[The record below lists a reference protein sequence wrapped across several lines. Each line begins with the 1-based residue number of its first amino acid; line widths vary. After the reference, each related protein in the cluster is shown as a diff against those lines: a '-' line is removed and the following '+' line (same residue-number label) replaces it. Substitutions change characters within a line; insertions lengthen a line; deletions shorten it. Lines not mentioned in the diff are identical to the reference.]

1 MRLFYLVVFAFFCVA
16 IGATVAAHG
25 GFFTSSQACQNV
37 PATASNIP
45 TSIVSALPACNA
57 STNGQIYLV
66 TDALLPSILGVL
78 TGGGAVTIISH
89 CNSGTGWV
97 AA

>member
-1 MRLFYLVVFAFFCVA
+1 MRPIFLIAFAAFCIAV
-16 IGATVAAHG
+16 GATIAAQG

-57 STNGQIYLV
+57 STNGQIYLI

-78 TGGGAVTIISH
+78 TGGGAVTLVSH
-89 CNSGTGWV
+89 CISGTGWV

>member
-1 MRLFYLVVFAFFCVA
+1 MRMIFIIAFALLCVA
-16 IGATVAAHG
+16 IGATVTAQG
-25 GFFTSSQACQNV
+25 GFFALSQACQNV

-66 TDALLPSILGVL
+66 TDALLPSILSVL
-78 TGGGAVTIISH
+78 TGGGAVTLVSH
-89 CNSGTGWV
+89 CVSGTGWV